1 MNSIKQ
7 YLKFVMPYKR
17 KSFWTIIIGILKF
30 AIPLLIPLISKYMSD
45 DLITVEHVSTAE
57 NDTQLVWVMGA
68 VFILF
73 LIIRPP
79 IEYLRQYLAQWV
91 GSKVLYDIRDRLFDH
106 IQKLSLRFYSQ
117 TKTGEIISRVIHDV
131 EQTKTFV

>member
-1 MNSIKQ
+1 MND
-7 YLKFVMPYKR
+7 VMPYVCKI
-17 KSFWTIIIGILKF
+17 FLTIVIGIFIF
-30 AIPLLIPLISKYMSD
+30 AISLLIPLILKYVIDDIITFEHMSN
-45 DLITVEHVSTAE
+45 AE
-57 NDTQLVWVMGA
+57 KVNQLVWVMGA

-106 IQKLSLRFYSQ
+106 IQ
-117 TKTGEIISRVIHDV
+117 
-131 EQTKTFV
+131 